1 MQIAVCI
8 TGVNDKQSNI
18 VAQIQQQISGA
29 NIYYHT
35 FTNRTNLVPR
45 NLHDNLFTMHYPK
58 WHYHPMQVPN
68 VKHGKFQKY
77 VDKKLLWDQLYF
89 DIVPILSHS
98 DCLKKCLFWY
108 TFLKHFLKHQESLNR
123 YYSFL
128 H

>member
-58 WHYHPMQVPN
+58 WHYHPKQVPN

-77 VDKKLLWDQLYF
+77 VDKKYIALISEQPTDSAVDFIQKLVC
-89 DIVPILSHS
+89 IA
-98 DCLKKCLFWY
+98 
-108 TFLKHFLKHQESLNR
+108 
-123 YYSFL
+123 
-128 H
+128 